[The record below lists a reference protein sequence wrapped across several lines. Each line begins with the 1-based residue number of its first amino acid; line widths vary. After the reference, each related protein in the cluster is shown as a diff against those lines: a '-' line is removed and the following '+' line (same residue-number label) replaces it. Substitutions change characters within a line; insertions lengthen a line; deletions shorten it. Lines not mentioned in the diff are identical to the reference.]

1 VSKIGAV
8 KSFNYGTA
16 LDQKKSRSP
25 VKRTKVPD
33 VVNRLHEDRPRRES
47 PLKDAKGTILC
58 EYHGRGKVHFPP
70 RTSESV

>member
-8 KSFNYGTA
+8 KSFNYGAA

-47 PLKDAKGTILC
+47 PLKDAKGTI
-58 EYHGRGKVHFPP
+58 
-70 RTSESV
+70 